1 MPVELETYECNI
13 IFTKDNIGEFQY
25 TIEGRVERPVPR
37 KSETYEDISSIDEF
51 YLEIEIEN
59 YYLKNAIEQLSPME
73 YEDLKK
79 RINQLENELNELI
92 KI

>member
-1 MPVELETYECNI
+1 MNVILFLQKIILENFNI
-13 IFTKDNIGEFQY
+13 Q
-25 TIEGRVERPVPR
+25 IEGRVERPVPR

-73 YEDLKK
+73 NEDLKK